1 MPRFWLLLSA
11 ALVSSGCGYIGEP
24 LPPAL
29 CIPQPV
35 ADLSA
40 MERGSKILVQFTLPT
55 HTTENL
61 EIRKP
66 VTAELAIGLSVNP
79 FQFESWE
86 ASAKR
91 IPDIPA
97 DHPNVKYGVPCAEWI
112 GKDVVIGVKVYGSN
126 GRAAGWSK
134 LVTLSIVPP
143 LAPPASLASTPV
155 SEGVLLTWR
164 GSAPHYRIY
173 RRAGNQLDA
182 AAIAETD
189 DLKYTDTKTEYG
201 ATYRYYVE
209 GFRGGGD
216 VRAVSEPA
224 AEVEITPK
232 DTWPPPVPAGL
243 AFVTSAGS
251 IELVWERS
259 IAPDLAGYR
268 IYRAEG
274 AGAFQRI
281 AETRQG
287 PSYSDRKIEP
297 GKTYRYAVSAFDQL
311 DNESDKSTAIT
322 VTVP

>member
-11 ALVSSGCGYIGEP
+11 ALVSSGCGYIGPP

-29 CIPQPV
+29 RIPQPV

-40 MERGSKILVQFTLPT
+40 VERGSKIQVQFTLPS

-61 EIRKP
+61 EIRKT
-66 VTAELAIGLSVNP
+66 VAVELGIGPAAVP
-79 FQFESWE
+79 FQLESWE
-86 ASAKR
+86 AGAKV

-97 DHPNVKYGVPCAEWI
+97 DQGRVKYGVPCAEWI
-112 GKDVVIGVKVYGSN
+112 GKDVLIGVKVFGAN

-143 LAPPASLASTPV
+143 LATPANLALTPE

-173 RRAGNQLDA
+173 RRAGDQPAA

-189 DLKYTDTKTEYG
+189 DRKYADTKTEYG
-201 ATYRYYVE
+201 TTYHYYVE

-216 VRAVSEPA
+216 IRAVSEPA

-243 AFVTSAGS
+243 AFVVSAGS
-251 IELVWERS
+251 VELVWERS
-259 IAPDLAGYR
+259 IAPDLAGYH

-274 AGAFQRI
+274 AGPFERI

-287 PSYSDRKIEP
+287 PSYSDRKIQP
-297 GKTYRYAVSAFDQL
+297 GKTYRYAVSAFDQI
-311 DNESDKSTAIT
+311 DNESDKSAPIT